1 MNGIDIASYQR
12 GIDLS
17 QIPADF
23 VIVKA
28 TENVGYVNP
37 DFIRAINQGLALGKK
52 MGIYHYAG
60 GSDPVREAKFFLK
73 IIEPYLGKAILCL
86 DWESTNN
93 ASYGR
98 NDSAWCMR
106 FMDYVYDTTGV
117 KMFLYISAGLSKRF
131 TKVLEKYHF
140 WAAQYANYN
149 MLRDFQEHPW
159 NEGKYECD
167 IRQYSSCLWLP
178 GWRSRLDANKA
189 YITPAEWD
197 AAASVA
203 EEAIEEVTVDEL
215 AQEVLNG
222 KWGNGDERKKLLEAA
237 GHNYDEVQ
245 SQVNAIVADEEITAL
260 AWRVIAGEF
269 GNGLEREKRLGD
281 KYKAVQ
287 DRVNKLYIGN

>member
-1 MNGIDIASYQR
+1 
-12 GIDLS
+12 
-17 QIPADF
+17 
-23 VIVKA
+23 
-28 TENVGYVNP
+28 
-37 DFIRAINQGLALGKK
+37 
-52 MGIYHYAG
+52 
-60 GSDPVREAKFFLK
+60 
-73 IIEPYLGKAILCL
+73 
-86 DWESTNN
+86 
-93 ASYGR
+93 
-98 NDSAWCMR
+98 MR

-131 TKVLEKYHF
+131 AKVLEKYHF

-222 KWGNGDERKKLLEAA
+222 KWGNGDERKKLLVGNAKAEAITDA
-237 GHNYDEVQ
+237 EADEGSVTE
-245 SQVNAIVADEEITAL
+245 SAIVADEEITAL